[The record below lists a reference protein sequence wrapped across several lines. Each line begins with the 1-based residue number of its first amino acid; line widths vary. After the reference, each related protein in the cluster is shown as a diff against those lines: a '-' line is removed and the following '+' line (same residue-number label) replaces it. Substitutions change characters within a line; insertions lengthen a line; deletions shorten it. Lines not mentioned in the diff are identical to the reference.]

1 MTAIIVLIVC
11 SLIVAGGF
19 LFAFLFSVKSGQYD
33 DTYTPA
39 VRMLFDD
46 HGNDEVIKDSDPGS
60 KQSFNDNQEEILH
73 PEKIQNPK
81 P

>member
-19 LFAFLFSVKSGQYD
+19 LFAFLLSVKSGQYD
-33 DTYTPA
+33 DTYTPS
-39 VRMLFDD
+39 VRILFDD
-46 HGNDEVIKDSDPGS
+46 HGNDEAVKDSASGS
-60 KQSFNDNQEEILH
+60 KQSFNDNQELKLH
-73 PEKIQNPK
+73 PEETHNPK